1 MIMGDAAGGSWEGG
15 EYVPSGI
22 ITEKD
27 AQHAA
32 LRGNNN
38 EIIISPGDHVAALTV
53 LFPSS
58 LCCAGCECLFLAH
71 FSLSIRSLIVQKI
84 NTNAIVLHFA
94 CLFPL
99 RRPWIADC
107 VSRRRWERCIQQR
120 AIEAIQE

>member
-1 MIMGDAAGGSWEGG
+1 
-15 EYVPSGI
+15 VPSGI

-27 AQHAA
+27 AQHAL

-58 LCCAGCECLFLAH
+58 LCYVRWLMRECLFLAH
-71 FSLSIRSLIVQKI
+71 FSLSIRSLIVRKK
-84 NTNAIVLHFA
+84 NTNAIVLQFA

-99 RRPWIADC
+99 RRPWISSRSQCVFIADC
-107 VSRRRWERCIQQR
+107 VARRR
-120 AIEAIQE
+120 